1 LAGQWQNKM
10 AVKMAAILKRLKIF
24 TLFSPAFF
32 SLGKKQRLT
41 AIYPEKSTVRVAWLR
56 PVNGSIPEREVLAG
70 EVVVAVCVVL
80 DVGTGRVFFLQVVK
94 LHRDGLPVWTRQT

>member
-1 LAGQWQNKM
+1 MAKQDDCQNGCHFKT
-10 AVKMAAILKRLKIF
+10 AQNLYTV
-24 TLFSPAFF
+24 SPSFF
-32 SLGKKQRLT
+32 LSLEQLGLT
-41 AIYPEKSTVRVAWLR
+41 TIYPEKSTVRVAWMR

-70 EVVVAVCVVL
+70 ESVEAVGVVL